1 MLTLR
6 SIGSL
11 RAAMSAAVGL
21 ASVACSARHASLG
34 GGDDDA
40 SSRDAAPPAP
50 PGPPKFTCASPTPLV
65 IDGVDT
71 GYDRC
76 AGGVTR
82 RRAVVDCPTQIGAPG
97 SNGAAGGKCA
107 SLDAG
112 FDCHSDVDCISA
124 KTPVAA
130 CIGLESEPAG
140 VFSCGCEVGCVRDAD
155 CKAGEICVCGTPFGS
170 CESAACNAGTCGAG
184 AECVDYESDPGCP
197 GHAFACET
205 SVDTCLVDSDC
216 DAEATCSIAYGA
228 NHRTCQRQAC
238 AVGRPFLVD
247 GEARLAPVA
256 RRSEW
261 RARGVAPVVHSL
273 APEVR
278 ARLGAEWSQTARME
292 HASIAAFARFTLQLL
307 AVGAPPWLIADAQR
321 AMADETV
328 HAQLAFGLASAYAG
342 ADLGPGHLAVEESLG
357 ETDLRGLVA
366 TLFAEGCVGETIAA
380 LEAREALD
388 HATDPVVRGVLQT
401 IADDEKRHA
410 ELAWRTIA
418 WVVSV
423 TGSEALAWIDDA
435 IADAV
440 ARCEWEAPYAVS
452 ARDEDMLVHGV
463 LTDGLRQQLR
473 RAALAEVVIP
483 CASAVRAL
491 PTIAA

>member
-1 MLTLR
+1 MT
-6 SIGSL
+6 
-11 RAAMSAAVGL
+11 AAAPHSACLNTTA
-21 ASVACSARHASLG
+21 LG
-34 GGDDDA
+34 GD
-40 SSRDAAPPAP
+40 
-50 PGPPKFTCASPTPLV
+50 
-65 IDGVDT
+65 
-71 GYDRC
+71 
-76 AGGVTR
+76 
-82 RRAVVDCPTQIGAPG
+82 
-97 SNGAAGGKCA
+97 
-107 SLDAG
+107 
-112 FDCHSDVDCISA
+112 
-124 KTPVAA
+124 
-130 CIGLESEPAG
+130 
-140 VFSCGCEVGCVRDAD
+140 VGCQCIPGCVHDSD
-155 CKAGEICVCGTPFGS
+155 CMAGQICVCGEPVGV
-170 CESAACNAGTCGAG
+170 CETAACNPGTCGSGNA
-184 AECVDYESDPGCP
+184 CVDYAPSPGCP
-197 GHAFACET
+197 GRAFACQT
-205 SVDTCLVDSDC
+205 GDDGCLSDADC
-216 DAEATCSIAYGA
+216 VAGSHCTLSAGSTQ
-228 NHRTCQRQAC
+228 RTCQTVGC

-247 GEARLAPVA
+247 GEARLAPIA
-256 RRSEW
+256 RRPEW
-261 RARGVAPVVHSL
+261 RSRSVSPVVHSL

-307 AVGAPPWLIADAQR
+307 AVGAPPGLIADAQR

-342 ADLGPGHLAVEESLG
+342 ADVGPGRLAVEESLG
-357 ETDLRGLVA
+357 ETDLRALVA
-366 TLFAEGCVGETIAA
+366 TLFAEGCVGETLAA

-483 CASAVRAL
+483 CAGAVRGL